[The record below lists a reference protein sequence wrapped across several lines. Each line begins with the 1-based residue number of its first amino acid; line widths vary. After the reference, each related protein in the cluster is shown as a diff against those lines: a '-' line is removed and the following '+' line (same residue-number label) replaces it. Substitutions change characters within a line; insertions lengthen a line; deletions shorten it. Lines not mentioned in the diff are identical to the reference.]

1 VSEPGGINHG
11 IVIGGNAGVSGSAL
25 AAGAG
30 ARAAHGGGTEQ
41 DVGAL
46 VARLRALLAEAGPAD
61 GVTPAQRQTAE
72 EALAVIEG
80 ELSAGLPATG
90 RPALTDRVR
99 ELALCLAGTG
109 ALAQAAD
116 QLVTAVRALL
126 G

>member
-30 ARAAHGGGTEQ
+30 ARAVT
-41 DVGAL
+41 
-46 VARLRALLAEAGPAD
+46 RLRALRAEAGPAD

>member
-1 VSEPGGINHG
+1 MSEPGGVNHG
-11 IVIGGNAGVSGSAL
+11 IVIGGNANVSGSAL

-30 ARAAHGGGTEQ
+30 ARAVHEGRTAQDAH
-41 DVGAL
+41 AL
-46 VARLRALLAEAGPAD
+46 AARLRTLLAEAGTDDVVTAD
-61 GVTPAQRQTAE
+61 RRRTAE
-72 EALAVIEG
+72 EALTAIEG
-80 ELSAGLPATG
+80 ELAAGLPAAG
-90 RPALTDRVR
+90 RPALIDRMR

>member
-1 VSEPGGINHG
+1 MSEPGGINHG

-30 ARAAHGGGTEQ
+30 AGAVHGGGTEQ

-46 VARLRALLAEAGPAD
+46 VTRLRALLAEAGPAD

-90 RPALTDRVR
+90 RSALTDRVR